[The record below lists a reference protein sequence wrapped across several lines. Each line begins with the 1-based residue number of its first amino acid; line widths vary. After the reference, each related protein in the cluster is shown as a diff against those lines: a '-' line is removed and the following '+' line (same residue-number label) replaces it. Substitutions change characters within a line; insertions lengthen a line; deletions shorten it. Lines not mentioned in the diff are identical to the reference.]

1 VADPE
6 GFGLTAVRFT
16 IFQDTALGA
25 RTVNQ
30 DRMGYC
36 YSRESLLMV
45 VADGM
50 GGHVRGEV
58 AAQLTVQ
65 ACAGLF
71 QKHAQP
77 RLADPAEFLDLSLRV
92 AHRELLRYQGAQGLP
107 EAPRTTVVA
116 CVIQDDCAWWA
127 HAGDS
132 RLYWLRDGRILSR
145 TRDHSKVQTLVSLGL
160 ISEADQEGHPE
171 RNKVLNC
178 LGSPYEPTIEITSRA
193 RLARGDTL
201 VLCTDGFWSGTP
213 EDGFAAAFG
222 QGSIARVVPELVQR
236 AVQINGRFADNTTV
250 VALNWESGETDEDVP
265 TLSSLN
271 LPDGAVTTTVSIGQ
285 IEEDA
290 AEDTLTDEEI
300 ERQIAEIQQAIQR
313 SNAAQGEG
321 PT

>member
-1 VADPE
+1 M
-6 GFGLTAVRFT
+6 RFS

-25 RTVNQ
+25 RAVNQ

-58 AAQLTVQ
+58 AAQLTLQ

-77 RLADPAEFLDLSLRV
+77 RLSDPADFLDLSLRV
-92 AHRELLRYQGAQGLP
+92 AHRELLRYQTAQGLP

-116 CVIQDDCAWWA
+116 CVVQDGCAWWA

-132 RLYWLRDGRILSR
+132 RLYWIRDGRILSR

-160 ISEADQEGHPE
+160 IAEADQDSHPE

-193 RLARGDTL
+193 KLASGDLL
-201 VLCTDGFWSGTP
+201 VLCTDGFWSGIA
-213 EDGFAAAFG
+213 EQGFASAFAAAPV
-222 QGSIARVVPELVQR
+222 ARIVPELVQR
-236 AVQINGRFADNTTV
+236 AVQANGRFADNATV
-250 VALNWESGETDEDVP
+250 VALDWESSESDDDVP

-271 LPDGAVTTTVSIGQ
+271 LPDGAVTTTIAIGQ
-285 IEEDA
+285 VDESAPDPG
-290 AEDTLTDEEI
+290 LTDEEI

-313 SNAAQGEG
+313 SNATQGG
-321 PT
+321 GGA